1 MFSFTCSIS
10 PRLGSSPC
18 PYRSFWLQGRRPL
31 REVSLA
37 GVAGTRPAHTAELQ
51 APITEMCVTP
61 SVIPLLLTQVRFG
74 KDGHFRATGDNQIR
88 SHSIKYFLDYAKGV
102 REWDA
107 EEKPRWHRKCLVL
120 MTYSTWK
127 KPNFSKCNQHT
138 PTGPSAH
145 GEGRHLVAPGLPS
158 LSNAQQHLCVMKFTW
173 EGPPLRGC
181 GLRKWARGEGHRH
194 TCAHCCPNMADSVLL
209 PTYGK
214 MHKWEAGS
222 LWCFIV
228 ILSLDFSS
236 IYVLN
241 GLSVEK

>member
-1 MFSFTCSIS
+1 MQTCSLSHAAFS
-10 PRLGSSPC
+10 PFGSYPC

-31 REVSLA
+31 HEVSLA
-37 GVAGTRPAHTAELQ
+37 AVAGARPAHTAELQ

-102 REWDA
+102 CEWDT

-145 GEGRHLVAPGLPS
+145 GEGRHLIAPGLPS
-158 LSNAQQHLCVMKFTW
+158 LSNAQQHLWEMKFTW
-173 EGPPLRGC
+173 EDAGWGN
-181 GLRKWARGEGHRH
+181 GQGERATYIHL
-194 TCAHCCPNMADSVLL
+194 CPLL
-209 PTYGK
+209 PQHG
-214 MHKWEAGS
+214 W
-222 LWCFIV
+222 
-228 ILSLDFSS
+228 LSSPS
-236 IYVLN
+236 HIRKN
-241 GLSVEK
+241 A